1 MIVKK
6 RVILSLAGVLFSSA
20 TLAADKELLDILL
33 SNGAINQA
41 QYEQLLGK
49 EKLDKADAQAIVKLD
64 KKGFNVTSADGDY
77 SIKIGSRLH
86 ADASVHSGDLPAG
99 IDPINGTELRRA
111 RIETKGT
118 FAKNWSWE
126 ASIDFA
132 DDRTSIKDFWLGY
145 KTSNG
150 TKIMFGHQ
158 KQPFDLSLEM
168 SSNDLPFLERSVDNF
183 LLAPFVNRAIGLRVE
198 HAGSNWFAAGGVFGE
213 SVSPNSAVGDEG
225 WGLVGR
231 FVYAPILEDDRV
243 LHLGARLA
251 TRRTNSGA
259 NSVRIRDETTHLS
272 SLRIVD
278 TGTIANVDQTN
289 LYGVEAAF
297 ASGPFSVVGEYSSVS
312 NDVAGASDLDFSGW
326 NVYTTWSLTGESRAA
341 AYRIGSGEFKRLT
354 PANEFSTQQGTW
366 GAWEVALRYASIDL
380 NDGVFVGGQEDVL
393 TTGLNWYPN
402 TNMRLMLE
410 WSRILDTDGSSALRQ
425 EADGLNI
432 FQFRTQYTF

>member
-1 MIVKK
+1 MITKLRLPFSV
-6 RVILSLAGVLFSSA
+6 AGLLFCGV

-41 QYEQLLGK
+41 QYEQLLAK
-49 EKLDKADAQAIVKLD
+49 ETLEKEDAQAIVKLD

-77 SIKIGSRLH
+77 AFKIGSRLH
-86 ADASVHSGDLPAG
+86 AEASTHQGDLPDG
-99 IDPINGTELRRA
+99 INPVNGTELRRA
-111 RIETKGT
+111 RIEAKGT

-132 DDRTSIKDFWLGY
+132 DDATSVKDFFLGY
-145 KTSNG
+145 KMSNG

-168 SSNDLPFLERSVDNF
+168 SSNDIPFIERGVDTF
-183 LLAPFVNRAIGLRVE
+183 LAAPFVNRAIGVRVE
-198 HAGSNWFAAGGVFGE
+198 QSGANWYAAGGLFGE
-213 SVSPNSAVGDEG
+213 SVEPTAVGDEG
-225 WGLVGR
+225 WGLAGR

-243 LHLGARLA
+243 VHLGARLA
-251 TRRTNSGA
+251 SRRTNSGS
-259 NSVRIRDETTHLS
+259 NSVRIRDETTHMS
-272 SLRIVD
+272 GLRIVN

-297 ASGPFSVVGEYSSVS
+297 ASGPFSVVGEFTSVS

-326 NVYTTWSLTGESRAA
+326 NIYTTWSLTGESRAA
-341 AYRIGSGEFKRLT
+341 AYKMSSGEFKRLT

-366 GAWEVALRYASIDL
+366 GAWEVALRYATIDL

-393 TTGLNWYPN
+393 TTGLNWYLN

-410 WSRILDTDGSSALRQ
+410 WTRILDTDGSSALRQ
-425 EADGLNI
+425 AADGLNI

>member
-1 MIVKK
+1 M
-6 RVILSLAGVLFSSA
+6 RVFLTLAAALFSGAS
-20 TLAADKELLDILL
+20 LAADKELLDILL

-49 EKLDKADAQAIVKLD
+49 EKLEKSDAQAIVKLD
-64 KKGFNVTSADGDY
+64 KKGFNVTSAEGDY
-77 SIKIGSRLH
+77 AIKIGTRLH
-86 ADASVHSGDLPAG
+86 AEASTHKGDLPAG
-99 IDPINGTELRRA
+99 IDPVNGSELRRA
-111 RIETKGT
+111 RIEAKGT
-118 FAKNWSWE
+118 FAKSWNWE
-126 ASIDFA
+126 ASVDFA
-132 DDRTSIKDFWLGY
+132 DDDVSVKDFFLGY

-158 KQPFDLSLEM
+158 KQPFDLALEM
-168 SSNDLPFLERSVDNF
+168 SSNDLPFIERSVDNF
-183 LLAPFVNRAIGLRVE
+183 LLAPFVNRAIGVRVE
-198 HAGSNWFAAGGVFGE
+198 QSGANWYAAGGLFGE
-213 SVSPNSAVGDEG
+213 SVEPTVVGDEG

-243 LHLGARLA
+243 VHLAARLA
-251 TRRTNSGA
+251 TRRTNSGSRA
-259 NSVRIRDETTHLS
+259 VRIRDETTHLS

-278 TGTIANVDQTN
+278 TGTIANVSQTN

-326 NVYTTWSLTGESRAA
+326 NIYATWSLTGESRAA
-341 AYRIGSGEFKRLT
+341 AYRMSSGEFKRLT
-354 PANEFSTQQGTW
+354 PANDFSTQQGTW
-366 GAWEVALRYASIDL
+366 GAWEVALRLASIDL

-393 TTGLNWYPN
+393 TTGLNWYLN